1 MATNRSQPSPQRSA
15 EHPDTPGLCEA
26 WTREMSFARDARA
39 RGDVARTWTHLE
51 RAHILSQPLAGRHV
65 RTHLAMLAFGVRTGR
80 RREIVGQLMRLTVAA
95 PGSWSRRY
103 PVGNTGGADVSAF
116 AAMPIP
122 DDLRHLLEAAH
133 PCVDRANLY
142 P

>member
-51 RAHILSQPLAGRHV
+51 RAHILS
-65 RTHLAMLAFGVRTGR
+65 
-80 RREIVGQLMRLTVAA
+80 
-95 PGSWSRRY
+95 RRY